1 MSSKR
6 DELIKDILPKIIL
19 SRQLDEQVATFEEE
33 RKQLEAKL
41 TAAVK
46 ASIEGNNNKLY
57 GGHNDGK

>member
-19 SRQLDEQVATFEEE
+19 SRQLDKQVATFEEKKE
-33 RKQLEAKL
+33 QLEAEL
-41 TAAVK
+41 TAVVK
-46 ASIEGNNNKLY
+46 TSIEGNNKLY